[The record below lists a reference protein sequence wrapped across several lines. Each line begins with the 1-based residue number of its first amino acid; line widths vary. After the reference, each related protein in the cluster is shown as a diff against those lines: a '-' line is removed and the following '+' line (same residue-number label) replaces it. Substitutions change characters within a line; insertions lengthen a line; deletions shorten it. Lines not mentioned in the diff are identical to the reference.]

1 MPISLIVIQIIVSIA
16 LILVVILQVRKS
28 SSASGVFGGGTTADY
43 GGKKGKS
50 REAFLMKLT
59 TVIAVLFILSSLLIG
74 LIK

>member
-43 GGKKGKS
+43 GGKKG

-59 TVIAVLFILSSLLIG
+59 TVIAVLFMLSSLLIG

>member
-1 MPISLIVIQIIVSIA
+1 MPVALMVIQIVISIA

-28 SSASGVFGGGTTADY
+28 SRASGIFGGGTTADY
-43 GGKKGKS
+43 GGKKG

-59 TVIAVLFILSSLLIG
+59 TVVAVLFMLYSLLLS

>member
-1 MPISLIVIQIIVSIA
+1 MPVALMVIQIVISIA

-28 SSASGVFGGGTTADY
+28 SRASGIFGGGTTADY
-43 GGKKGKS
+43 GGKKG

-59 TVIAVLFILSSLLIG
+59 TAIAVLFMLSSLLLS

>member
-43 GGKKGKS
+43 GGKKGK
-50 REAFLMKLT
+50 EAFLMKLT
-59 TVIAVLFILSSLLIG
+59 TAIAVLFMLSSLLIG